1 MEYRSSGS
9 GSGATVVSKNI
20 GTQPRDVFMT
30 YYDDETGVAIGPWF
44 ARSLKA
50 KQGHIVIRVYPDG
63 EYEVY
68 AKDKK
73 SN

>member
-9 GSGATVVSKNI
+9 GSGA
-20 GTQPRDVFMT
+20 

-68 AKDKK
+68 VLDARKTDLVI
-73 SN
+73 SNRFGPYSSE

>member
-1 MEYRSSGS
+1 
-9 GSGATVVSKNI
+9 
-20 GTQPRDVFMT
+20 MT

-68 AKDKK
+68 VLDARKQTWLYRTGLVLTLVNN
-73 SN
+73 SVVS